1 MSEMKIKLK
10 KINPEKQEA
19 DEEKLQLDKE
29 NGKEN
34 IQGRN
39 LC

>member
-10 KINPEKQEA
+10 KINPEKPEA
-19 DEEKLQLDKE
+19 DEEKSQFGKE
-29 NGKEN
+29 NGKKN